1 MARFRS
7 LAPHAVL
14 EGPSVELSDTTRL
27 VYVLLPLLADD
38 HGNVSAKAKWIACQ
52 IFQDNGRT
60 KDVEKALDEL
70 AAENLIARY
79 EVDGEP
85 YVHINAWLTRLQK
98 IYKMGAQ
105 GAPYPPWA
113 VEGKPHTCEP
123 FGGKTPR
130 PSSRSKLFQE
140 SFGSSQKSSSSRAR
154 APLGSGIWDQG
165 VGSGR
170 EDQGG
175 VWGGSYDQHP
185 ESQPLTATPAVASSS
200 GSRRSPSSPPSK
212 GDQHAKGSRSEP
224 SPATAPPATDR
235 NPGVQSFALAPPE
248 PVAPP
253 PKPKKGAKK
262 PAAPAPASVLELAT
276 LTPYERQVH
285 DAIVAD
291 PCLKPIVKDPAEAA
305 RRFVRLAP
313 TVDLPLE
320 IGKAGTW
327 LFGKG
332 SRMQNGV
339 AFLLN
344 WIGKVQEQGGT
355 PGWTPPSNEP
365 PKPKREPPP
374 TPPGPDLSKFMPPR
388 SPGRL
393 EDLTNEI
400 GRMPGWTPGP
410 TADDIELEKVRQRLG
425 GHAYA
430 VGGA

>member
-98 IYKMGAQ
+98 IYKMGAP

-185 ESQPLTATPAVASSS
+185 ESQPQTTTPAAANSS
-200 GSRRSPSSPPSK
+200 GSRRSPSSPPSM
-212 GDQHAKGSRSEP
+212 GDQPSKGSRSEP

-235 NPGVQSFALAPPE
+235 NPGVGTFALAPPE

-253 PKPKKGAKK
+253 LKAKKGAKK
-262 PAAPAPASVLELAT
+262 PAAPATASPLELAT

-285 DAIVAD
+285 DAIVGD
-291 PCLKPIVKDPAEAA
+291 DLLKPIVPDPATAA
-305 RRFVRLAP
+305 RRLAKVAP
-313 TVDLPLE
+313 NVNVALE
-320 IGKAGTW
+320 VGRAGAW
-327 LFGKG
+327 LLAKNT
-332 SRMQNGV
+332 RRTNG
-339 AFLLN
+339 FQYLLN
-344 WIGKVQEQGGT
+344 WVARVQDQGGT
-355 PGWTPPSNEP
+355 PGWTPPSNDP

-374 TPPGPDLSKFMPPR
+374 TPPGPDLTPFMRPR
-388 SPGRL
+388 PTGSL
-393 EDLTNEI
+393 QDLTNEI
-400 GRMPGWTPGP
+400 GRLPGWTPGP
-410 TADDIELEKVRQRLG
+410 TADDIELEKVLKRHG
-425 GHAYA
+425 GHAHA
-430 VGGA
+430 AGGA